1 MRLVFHL
8 LCSVTLL
15 AANSVE
21 AQSRRASDWQ
31 VFKVPDYGTRL
42 EYPASIFSAAG
53 QGETVVGQRFEMRM
67 VGQCCP
73 STPAR
78 MKTAIHPRV
87 IPRRICGNRDHNT
100 NGSLVCDFDGAGRDN
115 SLQPLQF
122 LALCS
127 ARHPLLRFSVS
138 TSRKACLGSRGDAHQ
153 SLATPPRTMRLRS
166 WDHREPSPRSGDP
179 ERAIL

>member
-8 LCSVTLL
+8 LCSVALFAAGLL
-15 AANSVE
+15 E
-21 AQSRRASDWQ
+21 AQSRPASDWQ
-31 VFKVPDYGTRL
+31 VFQVPDYGTRL
-42 EYPASIFSAAG
+42 QYPASIFSAAG

-78 MKTAIHPRV
+78 MKMAIHLRV
-87 IPRRICGNRDHNT
+87 SQDEFAAIGTTIRTGHSLFLRDFN
-100 NGSLVCDFDGAGRDN
+100 GAGGIN

-127 ARHPLLRFSVS
+127 AGHPLF
-138 TSRKACLGSRGDAHQ
+138 
-153 SLATPPRTMRLRS
+153 
-166 WDHREPSPRSGDP
+166 
-179 ERAIL
+179 

>member
-115 SLQPLQF
+115 SYSRCNF
-122 LALCS
+122 SRS
-127 ARHPLLRFSVS
+127 AR
-138 TSRKACLGSRGDAHQ
+138 
-153 SLATPPRTMRLRS
+153 
-166 WDHREPSPRSGDP
+166 
-179 ERAIL
+179 RAIHCFDLVYPRAEKRAWDPVVTRISLSLRPLER